1 MTIRSWILRSMIAGF
16 AGSIVHFLFMY
27 IKSRAGLLPEFQPY
41 QAFQAALNHWIGTNV
56 PAIVPWALS
65 FLNGMAILG
74 FVFARI
80 DRLLPG
86 RTGAGKGVTFGCI
99 GWVFMNLIFFPLIGL
114 GPFAIRVTAGISPAL
129 LSFVMLQTYSIVLGA
144 VYAALDARARSDAL
158 APRGS

>member
-86 RTGAGKGVTFGCI
+86 RTGAGKGSNVRLHRLG
-99 GWVFMNLIFFPLIGL
+99 LHEPDFF
-114 GPFAIRVTAGISPAL
+114 FH
-129 LSFVMLQTYSIVLGA
+129 
-144 VYAALDARARSDAL
+144 
-158 APRGS
+158 